1 VGSTRQSGLKE
12 IRIMDDLTKRMI
24 QDMAR
29 KTAAEMERKKRLDPN
44 YKPTSPIKLILW
56 PVGIVAAV
64 ALLFFFMA
72 R

>member
-1 VGSTRQSGLKE
+1 MKE

>member
-12 IRIMDDLTKRMI
+12 IKIMDDLTKRMI

>member
-1 VGSTRQSGLKE
+1 MR
-12 IRIMDDLTKRMI
+12 RNMDDFTKRMI
-24 QDMAR
+24 QDMGR